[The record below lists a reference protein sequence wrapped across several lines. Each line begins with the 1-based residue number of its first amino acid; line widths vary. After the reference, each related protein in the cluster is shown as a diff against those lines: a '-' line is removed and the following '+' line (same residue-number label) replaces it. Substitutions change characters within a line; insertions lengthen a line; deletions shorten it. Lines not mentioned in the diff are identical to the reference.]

1 MLDGFFHLFARR
13 PLLQVVIDLADL
25 FIVAWAVYRV
35 LLVVR
40 GTRAMQMASGLGIIF
55 AVYLVAQRVGL
66 VTLFNLLSGLLS
78 AIALVVVV
86 VFQNDIRR
94 ALIRVG
100 APNFLPG
107 ARLQKEAKAI
117 DEVVAAATELA
128 RHRMGASILFEQNAN
143 VNEFVASSGT
153 EIDAALQRDLLVS
166 LFVPEG
172 VNKLHDG
179 AVIVRNLR
187 IAEAGVFFPMPEA
200 KNFDKALG
208 TRHRS
213 AVGITE
219 ETDAVVVVV
228 SEERGTISVCF
239 QGNIISNLDGT
250 SLRQALFGLFG
261 IATKEPIADRKNES
275 KTTSAGGKERGKDAR
290 ADSRILAPA
299 GPTPL
304 PTANRGS
311 LAPAALKTLSGVGRT
326 TSESGELKT
335 GSGRVSV
342 LPPALARAHTPPPAT
357 LPEARRALE
366 ARESKVDKPKEEPVT
381 RPMAQASTTQLPDA
395 GDDDSP
401 PPTSVRSAQKGTP

>member
-13 PLLQVVIDLADL
+13 PLLQVLIDLADL

-143 VNEFVASSGT
+143 VDEFVASSGT

-261 IATKEPIADRKNES
+261 IATKEPMGDRKND
-275 KTTSAGGKERGKDAR
+275 GKGAAASGKDRKEGR

-299 GPTPL
+299 GPTPI
-304 PTANRGS
+304 PTASRGS
-311 LAPAALKTLSGVGRT
+311 LPPAALKTLSGVGRAA
-326 TSESGELKT
+326 SESGEAKT
-335 GSGRVSV
+335 GSGRTSV
-342 LPPALARAHTPPPAT
+342 LPPLARAHTPPPAT

-366 ARESKVDKPKEEPVT
+366 AREAKVEKPKEEPVT
-381 RPMAQASTTQLPDA
+381 RPMAQASTTQLPTSP
-395 GDDDSP
+395 DDDSP
-401 PPTSVRSAQKGTP
+401 APPSVQSTQKGTS